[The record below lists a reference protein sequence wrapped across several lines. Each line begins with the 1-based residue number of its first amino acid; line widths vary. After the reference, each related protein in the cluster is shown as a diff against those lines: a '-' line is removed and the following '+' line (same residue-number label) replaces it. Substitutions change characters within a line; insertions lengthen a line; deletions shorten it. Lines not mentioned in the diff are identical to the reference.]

1 MRARRR
7 CARSRG
13 RGSKNDLADRVAS
26 ARARPRRRPRG
37 RVGRSRR
44 VRSDSCYGCGD
55 LRQPAPVPGGDRVRH
70 RERGS
75 RARVRRNGA
84 RAARTLPASGAG
96 SRRPMKVAILA
107 EGQFARATAKTAIGV
122 LRYAPFQVVAVVDS
136 TRAGKDAA
144 ECVGVGKGVPVVAR
158 VEDALARGATVVLI
172 GTAAA
177 AGRIPDGYRPALA
190 RTLERGVEVW
200 NGLHERVLADPEL
213 AAAAKRGGAKVRE
226 LREPP
231 PDIPIGGHR
240 ARRMGARVV
249 LTVGSDAAVGK
260 MTASLEIVS
269 ALRRAGE
276 RVEFVATGQTG
287 IAIAG
292 QGIAVDAVVA
302 DFIAGAAELMTC
314 EAADR
319 ADWVVV
325 EGQGSLTHP
334 GFSGVTLG
342 LLHGAGPDLMV
353 LCHDVSRLSVK
364 GYDDGLPLRP
374 LRDYVRIYEDA
385 AAWRRPPGYPPARV
399 VAVALNT
406 ATVNE
411 EFARAMIE
419 TAAIETGLPAAD
431 PVREGAAGADRI
443 AHALRVAVPA

>member
-1 MRARRR
+1 
-7 CARSRG
+7 
-13 RGSKNDLADRVAS
+13 
-26 ARARPRRRPRG
+26 
-37 RVGRSRR
+37 
-44 VRSDSCYGCGD
+44 
-55 LRQPAPVPGGDRVRH
+55 
-70 RERGS
+70 
-75 RARVRRNGA
+75 
-84 RAARTLPASGAG
+84 
-96 SRRPMKVAILA
+96 MKVAILA

-122 LRYAPFQVVAVVDS
+122 LRYAPFEVVAVVDS

-144 ECVGVGKGVPVVAR
+144 EYVGTGKGVPVVAS
-158 VEDALARGATVVLI
+158 VEDALTRGATVLLI

-177 AGRIPDGYRPALA
+177 GGRIPDGYRGALA

-231 PDIPIGGHR
+231 ADLPIGGHR
-240 ARRMGARVV
+240 ARREGARVV

-260 MTASLEIVS
+260 MTASLEIVA

-292 QGIAVDAVVA
+292 GGIAVDAVVA
-302 DFIAGAAELMTC
+302 DFIAGAAELMVC
-314 EAADR
+314 EAAER
-319 ADWVVV
+319 ADWVIV

-342 LLHGAGPDLMV
+342 LLHGTAPDVMV
-353 LCHDVSRLSVK
+353 LCHEAMRQNVK
-364 GYDDGLPLRP
+364 GYDDRQPLRP
-374 LRDYVRIYEDA
+374 LGEYVRIYEDA
-385 AAWRRPPGYPPARV
+385 AAWRRPPGFPPARV

-406 ATVNE
+406 AGVSE
-411 EFARAMIE
+411 ELARAVIQS
-419 TAAIETGLPAAD
+419 AAAETGLPTAD
-431 PVREGAAGADRI
+431 PVRGGAPGADRI
-443 AHALRVAVPA
+443 ADALREGVPA